1 MKTLDIDI
9 IDDETKKIIAKVQI
23 MQISELTP
31 SNPIKG
37 YLIKLFKNN

>member
-1 MKTLDIDI
+1 MKTLDIDL
-9 IDDETKKIIAKVQI
+9 IDDETKKIAGKIQI

-37 YLIKLFKNN
+37 YNFIIT